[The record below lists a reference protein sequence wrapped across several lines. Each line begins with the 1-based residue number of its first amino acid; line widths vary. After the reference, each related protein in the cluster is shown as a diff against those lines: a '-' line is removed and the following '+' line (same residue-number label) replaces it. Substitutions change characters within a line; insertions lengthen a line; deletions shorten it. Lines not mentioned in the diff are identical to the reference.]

1 MTVRHCLI
9 RFLRHLEFT
18 FRFVL
23 SQAARERAVEVS
35 VADCVA
41 RLAAMETDTA
51 ERISLLRRRVD
62 DIVASL
68 GHASGGGDDRLRKA
82 ANKLL
87 HGPTLRLREGTLS
100 GDEIED
106 VVRTIERELLSGSSR
121 IEQR

>member
-1 MTVRHCLI
+1 VTVRHCLI

-23 SQAARERAVEVS
+23 LQTMRERAVEVS

-51 ERISLLRRRVD
+51 KQILLLQQRID

-68 GHASGGGDDRLRKA
+68 GRAGGGGDDCLQKA

-87 HGPTLRLREGTLS
+87 HGPALQLREGTLS

-106 VVRTIERELLSGSSR
+106 VVRTIERELLSVSSR
-121 IEQR
+121 IEQQ

>member
-1 MTVRHCLI
+1 M
-9 RFLRHLEFT
+9 
-18 FRFVL
+18 
-23 SQAARERAVEVS
+23 
-35 VADCVA
+35 ADCVA
-41 RLAAMETDTA
+41 RLAAMETDTT

-106 VVRTIERELLSGSSR
+106 VVRTIERELLSVSSR
-121 IEQR
+121 IEQQ

>member
-1 MTVRHCLI
+1 
-9 RFLRHLEFT
+9 
-18 FRFVL
+18 
-23 SQAARERAVEVS
+23 VEVS

-68 GHASGGGDDRLRKA
+68 GDAGGGGDGDDRLRKA

-106 VVRTIERELLSGSSR
+106 VARTIGKELLIVSSR